1 MSPGESTMWNLDCYR
16 HCIYLYPLV
25 FLSEKVNNYTEIYLQ
40 RMFLLKNAE
49 YLNVFPVPGNSQVTL
64 TSTVFLVL
72 NKEAERKN
80 NKWALASIQSS
91 VQISFQI
98 FWFYLWSIL
107 FPRL

>member
-1 MSPGESTMWNLDCYR
+1 M
-16 HCIYLYPLV
+16 
-25 FLSEKVNNYTEIYLQ
+25 YLQ

-49 YLNVFPVPGNSQVTL
+49 YLNVFSVPGNSQVTL

-80 NKWALASIQSS
+80 NKWALASFQSS
-91 VQISFQI
+91 VQIQFSDFMI
-98 FWFYLWSIL
+98 SLVKYS